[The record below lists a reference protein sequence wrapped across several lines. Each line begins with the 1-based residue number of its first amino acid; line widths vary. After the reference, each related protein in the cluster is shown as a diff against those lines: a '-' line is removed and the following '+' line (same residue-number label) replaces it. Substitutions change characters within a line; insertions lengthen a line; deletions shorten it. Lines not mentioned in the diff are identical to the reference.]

1 MFTIG
6 EYAMRAMV
14 KGYREMRATGAML
27 PGIPSGT
34 PLTYAQNEKLFRFIT
49 TEVFRMSDVTAGF
62 NTAVIPHIVSLAYA
76 IAMTEQFLLGSD
88 MYCAWRD
95 YELHLHGVAIAINA
109 NRR

>member
-34 PLTYAQNEKLFRFIT
+34 PLTYAQNADLYRFIT
-49 TEVFRMSDVTAGF
+49 AEVFRVSNVTAGF

-95 YELHLHGVAIAINA
+95 YEIELHTRAINA
-109 NRR
+109 NR